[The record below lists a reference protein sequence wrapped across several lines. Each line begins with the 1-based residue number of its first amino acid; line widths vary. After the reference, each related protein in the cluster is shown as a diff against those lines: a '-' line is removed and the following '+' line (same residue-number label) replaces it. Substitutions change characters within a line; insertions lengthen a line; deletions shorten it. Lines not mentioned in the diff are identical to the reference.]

1 MAGELM
7 MKTSLMKSFRS
18 SKWFKPAMI
27 AAGIVVALLL
37 ALLAIPRLI
46 DINTYRGQIAAQL
59 EQTLGRPVKLGPMAL
74 GVLPSIKVKVDEVQ
88 IGDDPQFAQADFVK
102 ARSVKLQIGLW
113 SLLRGNP
120 QVSGIELVEPAV
132 VLIKAQGDKW
142 NWSTLKP
149 LQSAEADASQA
160 PFDLLVRDG
169 RFTLIDRNA
178 NPPVERSYTGV
189 NVALDDFSPRQAFD
203 FVIGLTMPGEKAG
216 KVEVEGEAGP
226 VDRQDASRTP
236 IDARVKMDEVDL
248 ASLESLFGG
257 ASPRAGRLTMDVNV
271 KGKLAEGL
279 KAEGEIKAEQLR
291 LIAGGEPAR
300 TPLEAEFALTAKS
313 ERKSADQSEV
323 SLAIDEGE
331 VRLGKTQASVKGHIS
346 RLTAEP
352 FVDLQI
358 KGDRMA
364 LDSLLE
370 SAYAFGFGPP
380 PGTKASGAATV
391 NLRATGE
398 AKSIALNGQAEIRD
412 LKFQSPSLPQAI
424 QISELQ
430 LNCNPQEI
438 TAAPFRAALSRTVV
452 EFNHLKIANYTGQP
466 RAHLEVATNNAQVD
480 DLLKIAESFGAR
492 PDATGSGTA
501 TLRAAIDTNLGQ
513 STSAMTINGQG
524 KLSGARLQ
532 PAQMKMPLEVGN
544 ADLSFTGDSLRV
556 DNLGAKFGQ
565 SQVDGW
571 LQVKNFDAPLA
582 HFDLRAN
589 QLNLAE
595 LQSALAGGSAKKSS
609 SGSANLRADG
619 QLFIGKLI
627 LETLTATDVQSK
639 VALQNQILTLD
650 PVTLKLYG
658 GGYQGAIRVD
668 LSQSDTDVAING
680 RFSGVDVNQ
689 FLSSGGSKSLIYGRA
704 DGALNVRGRGQGGD
718 ALARSLV
725 GNGNVAIND
734 GKFASFD
741 LMKQVEVLGKLYNLP
756 AGGAGTAFR
765 SLKTNLRFDR
775 GRMTTDALQIV
786 LDDLQVTGEGTMQLG
801 DAPVMDYSV
810 LARLSSALSGRVLPA
825 KSGGEGAGGKLPIP
839 IGGTFGS
846 VVGNFFMEKDTLV
859 VPLRVSG
866 PLGNPSFGL
875 DSAALQRRAKDR
887 LIESVE
893 DRFLKK
899 SGEQQK
905 EQQKEQKEMKPAEAL
920 KGVLDLLKKKDKN
933 KP

>member
-1 MAGELM
+1 
-7 MKTSLMKSFRS
+7 
-18 SKWFKPAMI
+18 MI
-27 AAGIVVALLL
+27 AAGVVVAFLL
-37 ALLAIPRLI
+37 ALLAIPRLV
-46 DINTYRGQIAAQL
+46 DINTYRGQITAQL
-59 EQTLGRPVKLGPMAL
+59 EQTLGRQVKLGAMAL
-74 GVLPSIKVKVDEVQ
+74 SLLPSVKVKVDEVQ
-88 IGDDPQFAQADFVK
+88 IGDDPQFAVGHFVK

-120 QVSGIELVEPAV
+120 QVSGIELVEPDV
-132 VLIKAQGDKW
+132 VLIKAQDSRW

-149 LQSAEADASQA
+149 LQSAEADSSTA

-169 RFTLIDRNA
+169 RFTLIDRNFT
-178 NPPVERSYTGV
+178 PPAEKSYTGV
-189 NVALDDFSPRQAFD
+189 NVALDDYSPRQAFD

-216 KVEVEGEAGP
+216 KLEIEGEAGP
-226 VDRQDASRTP
+226 IDANDFAQTP
-236 IDARVKMDEVDL
+236 IDARVKLDQVEV
-248 ASLESLFGG
+248 ASLESLFGVQ
-257 ASPRAGRLTMDVNV
+257 SPRAGRLTMDVNV

-279 KAEGEIKAEQLR
+279 MADGEIKTEQFR
-291 LIAGGEPAR
+291 LIEGVQPSN
-300 TPLEAEFALTAKS
+300 TPLEANLKLTAKT
-313 ERKSADQSEV
+313 EKKTPEQSEI
-323 SLAIDEGE
+323 SLKLDECE
-331 VRLGKTQASVKGHIS
+331 VGLGKTRANITGQIT
-346 RLTAEP
+346 RLPAQPT
-352 FVDLQI
+352 FDLQL

-398 AKSIALNGQAEIRD
+398 AKAIALDGQAEIRD

-424 QISELQ
+424 QISELK

-438 TAAPFRAALSRTVV
+438 TAAPFRATLSRTTV
-452 EFNHLKIANYTGQP
+452 EFNNLKLANYTGQP
-466 RAHLEVATNNAQVD
+466 RAHLEIATSNAQVD

-492 PDATGSGTA
+492 PDATGSGAA
-501 TLRAAIDTNLGQ
+501 TLKAAIETNLGQ

-532 PAQMKMPLEVGN
+532 PSQLKTPLEIAN
-544 ADLSFTGDSLRV
+544 ADLNFTGDSLRV

-582 HFDLRAN
+582 NFDLKAN
-589 QLNLAE
+589 QLHVAE
-595 LQSALAGGSAKKSS
+595 LQNAFASSSARKSS

-619 QLFIGKLI
+619 QIFVGKLI

-650 PVTLKLYG
+650 PITLRLYG
-658 GGYQGAIRVD
+658 GGYQGSVRID
-668 LSQSDTDVAING
+668 LSQSETDLAVNG
-680 RFSGVDVNQ
+680 RFNGVDVNQ

-718 ALARSLV
+718 ALAKSLV
-725 GNGNVAIND
+725 GNGNIAISD

-765 SLKTNLRFDR
+765 SLETNLRFDR
-775 GRMTTDALQIV
+775 GRMSADGLQIV
-786 LDDLQVTGEGTMQLG
+786 MDDLQVTGGGAMQLG
-801 DAPVMDYSV
+801 DAPTMDYSI
-810 LARLSSALSGRVLPA
+810 LARLSSALTKRVLPA
-825 KSGGEGAGGKLPIP
+825 KSGGEEGGGKSPIP
-839 IGGTFGS
+839 IGGTVGS
-846 VVGNFFMEKDTLV
+846 VAGNFFMEKDAMV
-859 VPLRVSG
+859 MPLRVSG

-875 DSAALQRRAKDR
+875 DSAALQRRAKDQ
-887 LIESVE
+887 LIEGLA

-899 SGEQQK
+899 SGEQK
-905 EQQKEQKEMKPAEAL
+905 TGEQQKEQKGVKPEDAL
-920 KGVLDLLKKKDKN
+920 KGVLDMLKKKDKT